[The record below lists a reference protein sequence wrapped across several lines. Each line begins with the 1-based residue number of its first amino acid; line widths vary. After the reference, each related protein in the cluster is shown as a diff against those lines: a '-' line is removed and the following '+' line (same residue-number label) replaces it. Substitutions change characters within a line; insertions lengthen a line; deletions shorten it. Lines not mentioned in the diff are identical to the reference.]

1 VRIGDCANRTVA
13 DEFGAPMTT
22 GLNYNVPTP
31 DDNFGQLHPGRHR
44 HLPRARMGSVYW
56 PGLRTDD
63 TYSIQTLTGDAARP
77 WLVTTNQSGADRLAW
92 AWGRGKPV
100 ALPLAESSLS
110 RLRRSA
116 IVEQKP
122 GEAESTPRNQPQEA
136 DQLREIL
143 RRPEYLRALV
153 FCAVI
158 GILVSLAAFWFL
170 VLLHE
175 MESLIWVDWPHD
187 LGWATPPWW
196 WPLPLA
202 LVSGA
207 VVALVVLRFPGRGGH
222 IPAGGLHA
230 GGASKAAV
238 PGVAV
243 AALASLPLGAVLGPE
258 APLIALGGGLA
269 LVFRDLV
276 RAPATESSTALLGAA
291 GAAAAISTIFGNPL
305 VAAVLL
311 MEVAGVGGPQLFVV
325 MLPALLAGGVGAIVF
340 TGFGHWTGLDAESL
354 NIGLPAPPTLDLG
367 DVVWSTLMAVV
378 LGAAIHWIIMGGRV
392 AARFVSGHVVR
403 NTMLCALAAG
413 GCATLYAV
421 ITGRSPAEVSL
432 SSETVPS
439 SAVCSRVVAAM
450 MRERWVNACG
460 KLPSCSPLGPISSAN
475 RPTWFAYVCIFS
487 KV

>member
-1 VRIGDCANRTVA
+1 MEI
-13 DEFGAPMTT
+13 
-22 GLNYNVPTP
+22 
-31 DDNFGQLHPGRHR
+31 
-44 HLPRARMGSVYW
+44 RAVW
-56 PGLRTDD
+56 
-63 TYSIQTLTGDAARP
+63 
-77 WLVTTNQSGADRLAW
+77 
-92 AWGRGKPV
+92 RGPV
-100 ALPLAESSLS
+100 GNLALPLAEWSPSG
-110 RLRRSA
+110 LRRSVIA
-116 IVEQKP
+116 EQKR
-122 GEAESTPRNQPQEA
+122 GEAAEAAPGNQPQEA
-136 DQLREIL
+136 DQLRDIL

-158 GILVSLAAFWFL
+158 GILVSFAAFWFL

-187 LGWATPPWW
+187 LGWTTPPWW

-238 PGVAV
+238 PGVAL

-354 NIGLPAPPTLDLG
+354 SIGLPAPPTLDLG

-378 LGAAIHWIIMGGRV
+378 LGAAVHWIIMGGRV

-421 ITGRSPAEVSL
+421 VTGRSPAEVALSGQATLTDLAAHPHAWSVGSL
-432 SSETVPS
+432 VAVLVFKGIAYSLCLGSLRGGPVFPSLFLGGAMGVLLSPLPGLGVVPGMAAGMAAASAAALRLPVSCVVLVVLMVGNSETVPVIVI
-439 SAVCSRVVAAM
+439 AAVVAFVTT
-450 MRERWVNACG
+450 EL
-460 KLPSCSPLGPISSAN
+460 LPQGPGIPPFSA
-475 RPTWFAYVCIFS
+475 RPGRAPRPGS
-487 KV
+487 